1 MSTIRVGFI
10 GCGGN
15 ASGHV
20 GRILAMGECE
30 VVGLCD
36 VSETSIERVRER
48 HREQYTHIA
57 DVPVFADY
65 REMLDKVEM
74 DAVEIS
80 TPHTLHFE
88 QIMAALDKGLH
99 VLTEKPMVCTVE
111 HAHQVIARAEE
122 VGKIL
127 MVSYQRHLGAQ
138 YRYVRNQIMAGE
150 LGEIQFIS
158 ALQDQKWYQG
168 TIGLWRQQLSLSG
181 GGQLNDSGSHLLDIV
196 LWMTGLE
203 VAEVQ
208 AYMENY
214 DSEVDINSALS
225 LRFRNGA
232 MGNISVVGNSPTGGM
247 WEDITIWGTKAVVY
261 IRRGEVLYKT
271 QHSNE
276 VYAVENLP
284 GSTVPDQNFIDAI
297 QGRDDVQVPPVCG
310 LRVIELTEAAW
321 ASAASGRPVKVKRR
335 KGGRR

>member
-1 MSTIRVGFI
+1 MDKIRVGFI

-15 ASGHV
+15 ASGHI
-20 GRILAMGECE
+20 GRVLDIPEAE
-30 VVGLCD
+30 VVALCD
-36 VSETSIERVRER
+36 VDQASLQRAKERNSQAAELP
-48 HREQYTHIA
+48 EFTH
-57 DVPVFADY
+57 Y
-65 REMLDKVEM
+65 QEMLEQVEL

-99 VLTEKPMVCTVE
+99 VLTEKPMVCTVD
-111 HAHQVIARAEE
+111 HARQVIAKAEE
-122 VGKIL
+122 ADKVL
-127 MVSYQRHLGAQ
+127 MISYQRHLQAQ
-138 YRYVRNQIMAGE
+138 YRYVRNQIAAGE
-150 LGEIQFIS
+150 LGDIQFIS

-168 TIGLWRQQLSLSG
+168 TIGLWRQQMALSG

-196 LWMTGLE
+196 LWMTGLK

-208 AYMENY
+208 AYMEHF

-225 LRFRNGA
+225 LRFGNGA
-232 MGNISVVGNSPTGGM
+232 LGTIAVVGNSPTGGM

-261 IRRGEVLYKT
+261 IRQGQIFYKT

-276 VYAVENLP
+276 VYEVNNLP
-284 GSTVPDQNFIDAI
+284 GSTTPDQNFIDAI
-297 QGRDDVQVPPVCG
+297 LGRDQVQVPPECG

-321 ASAASGRPVKVKRR
+321 ASAASGQPVKVER
-335 KGGRR
+335 K

>member
-1 MSTIRVGFI
+1 MDKIRVGFI

-15 ASGHV
+15 ASGHL
-20 GRILAMGECE
+20 GRVIDIPEAE
-30 VVGLCD
+30 VVALCD
-36 VSETSIERVRER
+36 VDQASLQRAKER
-48 HREQYTHIA
+48 HSQAAGLPEFIHYQ
-57 DVPVFADY
+57 
-65 REMLDKVEM
+65 EMLEQVEL

-99 VLTEKPMVCTVE
+99 VLTEKPMVCTVD
-111 HAHQVIARAEE
+111 HARQVIAKAEE
-122 VGKIL
+122 ADKVL
-127 MVSYQRHLGAQ
+127 MISYQRHLQAQ
-138 YRYVRNQIMAGE
+138 YRYVRNQIAAGE
-150 LGEIQFIS
+150 LGDIQFIS

-168 TIGLWRQQLSLSG
+168 TIGLWRQQMALSG

-196 LWMTGLE
+196 LWMTGLK

-208 AYMENY
+208 AYMEHF

-225 LRFRNGA
+225 LRFGNGA
-232 MGNISVVGNSPTGGM
+232 LGTIAVVGNSPTGGM

-261 IRRGEVLYKT
+261 IRQGQIFYKT

-276 VYAVENLP
+276 VYEVNNLP
-284 GSTVPDQNFIDAI
+284 GSTTPDQNFIDAI
-297 QGRDDVQVPPVCG
+297 LGRDRVQVPPECG

-321 ASAASGRPVKVKRR
+321 ASAASGQPVKVER
-335 KGGRR
+335 K

>member
-1 MSTIRVGFI
+1 MDKIRVGFI

-15 ASGHV
+15 ASGHI
-20 GRILAMGECE
+20 GRVLDIPEAE
-30 VVGLCD
+30 VVALCD
-36 VSETSIERVRER
+36 VDQGSLQRAKERNSQAAELP
-48 HREQYTHIA
+48 EFTH
-57 DVPVFADY
+57 Y
-65 REMLDKVEM
+65 QEMLEQVEL

-99 VLTEKPMVCTVE
+99 VLTEKPMVCTVD
-111 HAHQVIARAEE
+111 HARQVIAKAEE
-122 VGKIL
+122 TGKVL
-127 MVSYQRHLGAQ
+127 MISYQRHLQAQ
-138 YRYVRNQIMAGE
+138 YRYVRNQIAAGE
-150 LGEIQFIS
+150 LGDIQFIS

-168 TIGLWRQQLSLSG
+168 TIGLWRQQMALSG
-181 GGQLNDSGSHLLDIV
+181 GGQLNDSGSHLLDIA

-208 AYMENY
+208 AYMEY
-214 DSEVDINSALS
+214 FDSEVDINSALS

-232 MGNISVVGNSPTGGM
+232 LGTIAVVGNSPTGGM

-261 IRRGEVLYKT
+261 IRQGQIFYKT

-276 VYAVENLP
+276 VYEVNNLP
-284 GSTVPDQNFIDAI
+284 GSTTPDQNFIDAI
-297 QGRDDVQVPPVCG
+297 LGRDRVQVPPECG

-321 ASAASGRPVKVKRR
+321 ASAASGQPVKVKSI
-335 KGGRR
+335 

>member
-1 MSTIRVGFI
+1 MDKIRVGFI

-15 ASGHV
+15 ASGHI
-20 GRILAMGECE
+20 GRVLDIPETE
-30 VVGLCD
+30 VVALCD
-36 VSETSIERVRER
+36 VDQASLQRAKERNAKAAELP
-48 HREQYTHIA
+48 EFTH
-57 DVPVFADY
+57 Y
-65 REMLDKVEM
+65 QEMLEQVEL

-99 VLTEKPMVCTVE
+99 VLTEKPMVCTVD
-111 HAHQVIARAEE
+111 HAHQVIAKAEE
-122 VGKIL
+122 TGKVL
-127 MVSYQRHLGAQ
+127 MISYQRHLQAQ
-138 YRYVRNQIMAGE
+138 YRYVRNQIAAGE
-150 LGEIQFIS
+150 LGDIQFIS

-168 TIGLWRQQLSLSG
+168 TIGLWRQQMALSG

-208 AYMENY
+208 AYMEY
-214 DSEVDINSALS
+214 LDSEVDINSALS
-225 LRFRNGA
+225 LRFGNGA
-232 MGNISVVGNSPTGGM
+232 LGTIAVVGNSPTSGI

-261 IRRGEVLYKT
+261 LRQGQIFYKT

-276 VYAVENLP
+276 VYEVNNLP
-284 GSTVPDQNFIDAI
+284 GSTTPDQNFIDAI
-297 QGRDDVQVPPVCG
+297 LGRDQVQVPPECG

-321 ASAASGRPVKVKRR
+321 ASAASGQAVKVKSI
-335 KGGRR
+335 

>member
-1 MSTIRVGFI
+1 MDKIRVGFI

-15 ASGHV
+15 ASGHI
-20 GRILAMGECE
+20 GRVLDIPEAE
-30 VVGLCD
+30 VVALCD
-36 VSETSIERVRER
+36 VDQGSLQRAKERNSQAAELP
-48 HREQYTHIA
+48 EFTH
-57 DVPVFADY
+57 Y
-65 REMLDKVEM
+65 QEMLEQVEL

-99 VLTEKPMVCTVE
+99 VLTEKPMVCTVD
-111 HAHQVIARAEE
+111 HARQVIAKAEE
-122 VGKIL
+122 TGKVL
-127 MVSYQRHLGAQ
+127 MISYQRHLQAQ
-138 YRYVRNQIMAGE
+138 YRYVRNQIAAGE
-150 LGEIQFIS
+150 LGDIQFIS

-168 TIGLWRQQLSLSG
+168 TIGLWRQQMALSG
-181 GGQLNDSGSHLLDIV
+181 GGQLNDSGSHLLDIA

-208 AYMENY
+208 AYMEY
-214 DSEVDINSALS
+214 FDSEVDINSALS

-232 MGNISVVGNSPTGGM
+232 LGTIAVVGNSPTGGI

-261 IRRGEVLYKT
+261 MRQGQIFYKT

-276 VYAVENLP
+276 VYEVNNLP
-284 GSTVPDQNFIDAI
+284 GSTTPDQNFIDAI
-297 QGRDDVQVPPVCG
+297 LGRDQVQVPPECG

-321 ASAASGRPVKVKRR
+321 ASAASGQPVKVKSI
-335 KGGRR
+335 

>member
-1 MSTIRVGFI
+1 MDKIRVGFI

-15 ASGHV
+15 ASGHL
-20 GRILAMGECE
+20 GRVLDIPETE
-30 VVGLCD
+30 VVALCD
-36 VSETSIERVRER
+36 VDQASLQRAKERNSQAAALPEFT
-48 HREQYTHIA
+48 HYQKMLEQ
-57 DVPVFADY
+57 
-65 REMLDKVEM
+65 VEL

-99 VLTEKPMVCTVE
+99 VLTEKPMVCTVD
-111 HAHQVIARAEE
+111 HAHQVIAKAEKT
-122 VGKIL
+122 GKVL
-127 MVSYQRHLGAQ
+127 MISYQRHLQAQ
-138 YRYVRNQIMAGE
+138 YRYVRNQIAAGE
-150 LGEIQFIS
+150 LGDIQFIS
-158 ALQDQKWYQG
+158 ALQDQKWHQG
-168 TIGLWRQQLSLSG
+168 TIGLWRQQMALSG

-208 AYMENY
+208 AYMDY
-214 DSEVDINSALS
+214 LDSEVDINSALS

-232 MGNISVVGNSPTGGM
+232 LGTIAVVGNSPTGGI

-261 IRRGEVLYKT
+261 IRRGEVFYKT

-276 VYAVENLP
+276 VYEVNNLP
-284 GSTVPDQNFIDAI
+284 GSTTPDQNFIDAI
-297 QGRDDVQVPPVCG
+297 LGRDQVQVPPECG

-321 ASAASGRPVKVKRR
+321 ASAASGQPVKVKSI
-335 KGGRR
+335 

>member
-1 MSTIRVGFI
+1 MDKIRVGFI

-15 ASGHV
+15 ASGHL
-20 GRILAMGECE
+20 GRVLDIPEAE
-30 VVGLCD
+30 VVALCD
-36 VSETSIERVRER
+36 VDQASLQRAKER
-48 HREQYTHIA
+48 HSQAAELPEFTDYQKMLEQ
-57 DVPVFADY
+57 
-65 REMLDKVEM
+65 VEL

-99 VLTEKPMVCTVE
+99 VLTEKPMVCTVD
-111 HAHQVIARAEE
+111 HARQVIAKAEE
-122 VGKIL
+122 TGKVL
-127 MVSYQRHLGAQ
+127 MISYQRHLQAQ
-138 YRYVRNQIMAGE
+138 YRYVRNQVAAGE
-150 LGEIQFIS
+150 LGDIQFIS

-168 TIGLWRQQLSLSG
+168 TIGLWRQQMALSG

-208 AYMENY
+208 AYMEY
-214 DSEVDINSALS
+214 FDSEVDINSALS
-225 LRFRNGA
+225 LRFGNGA
-232 MGNISVVGNSPTGGM
+232 LGTIAVVGNSPTGGI

-261 IRRGEVLYKT
+261 MRRGEIFYKT

-276 VYAVENLP
+276 VYEVNNLP
-284 GSTVPDQNFIDAI
+284 GATTPDQNFIDAI
-297 QGRDDVQVPPVCG
+297 LGRDQVQVPPECG

-321 ASAASGRPVKVKRR
+321 ASAASGQPVKVE
-335 KGGRR
+335 